1 MLDTFFSYL
10 KKGLVAI
17 VFLIFGFVATYI
29 PQPYNEIKTVEAG
42 GLGGGSTEPT
52 QIANNVQLGAVN
64 VATTASAAF
73 DSITSWATG
82 SLWFKENIL
91 DGIGWA
97 IAKKIVSSMVQS
109 LINWINSGFQG
120 SPAFIQD
127 LKGFLLNAA
136 DEAIGEYIE
145 DLGGIG
151 SFICSPF
158 RLDVQVSVA
167 MQYAQARNT
176 GQSAPSC
183 TLSGII
189 GNIENFLG
197 GSFSEGGWDNWFK
210 ITSTPQTYT
219 PYGAILNAQIGAHAK
234 IINAKGEELTLLD
247 WGDGFLSGKICEA
260 AHGAGTSRENCFIS
274 KPGKIIEEAL
284 SFNLD
289 TGRQS
294 LITADEINELIAALL
309 GQLANTALT
318 GVAGLLGLSG
328 GTGYTYSGFN
338 GGSYLDQMVASSSE
352 LVAGAGASTTMADAL
367 EVQIELFEIAS
378 SSLNTPTTLASIGNL
393 NELLASLPPPP
404 PATNAC
410 DEKEGECTKYREV
423 ERALADANEAYTETV
438 RFEIIIERLL
448 LDYHEAT
455 ENGSTTLQAEI
466 LDEFTG
472 LDVYTEG
479 QKDAYQATWERL
491 LVRPLP

>member
-1 MLDTFFSYL
+1 MDTFFSYL
-10 KKGLVAI
+10 KKGLVTV
-17 VFLIFGFVATYI
+17 VFLIFGFAATYV
-29 PQPYNEIKTVEAG
+29 PQPYNEIRTVEAG
-42 GLGGGSTEPT
+42 GLGGGATEPT

-73 DSITSWATG
+73 DSVTSWATG
-82 SLWFKENIL
+82 SLWVKENIL

-97 IAKKIVSSMVQS
+97 IAKRIVSSMVQS

-120 SPAFIQD
+120 SPAFVQD
-127 LKGFLLNAA
+127 LKGFLLQAA
-136 DEAIGEYIE
+136 DEAIGEFIQ

-167 MQYAQARNT
+167 MQYAQARNNE
-176 GQSAPSC
+176 GQTAPTC

-189 GNIENFLG
+189 GNIENFLS
-197 GSFSEGGWDNWFK
+197 GSFDEGGWDNWLK

-219 PYGAILNAQIGAHAK
+219 PYGSILSAQIGAHAK
-234 IINAKGEELTLLD
+234 IINAQGEELTLLD
-247 WGDGFLSGKICEA
+247 WGDGFLSGEICEA
-260 AHGAGTSRENCFIS
+260 VHGAGSSRENCFIS

-294 LITADEINELIAALL
+294 LVTADEINELIAALL

-338 GGSYLDQMVASSSE
+338 GGSYLDEMVASSSD
-352 LVAGAGASTTMADAL
+352 LVTGAGASTTMAD
-367 EVQIELFEIAS
+367 
-378 SSLNTPTTLASIGNL
+378 SLDIQSEYYSLASNSL
-393 NELLASLPPPP
+393 PLLEDLRDSIPPLPPPP
-404 PATNAC
+404 PALTCTEADGQC
-410 DEKEGECTKYREV
+410 DERRAA
-423 ERALADANEAYTETV
+423 ERAVADAREIYSETQSN
-438 RFEIIIERLL
+438 IATIERLL
-448 LDYHEAT
+448 LEYDEAT
-455 ENGSTTLQAEI
+455 RTNDTVTQSDIVAEFSR
-466 LDEFTG
+466 LDT
-472 LDVYTEG
+472 YTESEMEASRREWEQLLG
-479 QKDAYQATWERL
+479 QT
-491 LVRPLP
+491 LP